1 MYWRSKDIL
10 ERPEWSM
17 HRALWKSMGYSDY
30 DLERPLIGVANSWN
44 RVVPGHY
51 NLNLVSDY
59 VKQGIL
65 QAGGTPVEFGIMAP
79 CDGIAQGHREC
90 TTSYPVGT
98 SSPMTWR

>member
-1 MYWRSKDIL
+1 MAWRSKDIL

-30 DLERPLIGVANSWN
+30 DLAQPLIGIANSWN

-51 NLNLVSDY
+51 NLDLVSDY

-65 QAGGTPVEFGIMAP
+65 QAGGTPSSSASWPLVMESLRDMTA
-79 CDGIAQGHREC
+79 C
-90 TTSYPVGT
+90 TTSYPAAI
-98 SSPMTWR
+98 SSPTTSR